1 LGDTFTWLTHVQ
13 IKAHIDDCKPIE
25 LVLISLPEK
34 PAHRHQPHITSY
46 NHVQV
51 MEGLLP
57 AFLTCPPVNSLRI
70 FQRKNKVSQ
79 RIFGAILSHAP
90 SCPTLKSHF
99 EGLLDPASHSGFKS
113 ETQYFRSRYVRQRVP
128 IVINIRQRTLTHD
141 PAALHRD
148 SSADSWYD
156 FSAQAHRRWSN
167 AASFLLENSANGNDD
182 LPICLRPWSR
192 TDAAL

>member
-57 AFLTCPPVNSLRI
+57 AFLTCPSVNSLRI
-70 FQRKNKVSQ
+70 FQRGPFLGHPADFPLQQ
-79 RIFGAILSHAP
+79 RSA
-90 SCPTLKSHF
+90 TRR
-99 EGLLDPASHSGFKS
+99 
-113 ETQYFRSRYVRQRVP
+113 TQ
-128 IVINIRQRTLTHD
+128 
-141 PAALHRD
+141 
-148 SSADSWYD
+148 
-156 FSAQAHRRWSN
+156 
-167 AASFLLENSANGNDD
+167 
-182 LPICLRPWSR
+182 
-192 TDAAL
+192 